1 MEREAGGQA
10 VNEKLK
16 PCPFCGREKIIIHS
30 IDPDIERLADNF
42 WAVCTS
48 CVSFGPL
55 SNTKKE
61 AIAAWNKRIEQAA
74 APKGETE

>member
-1 MEREAGGQA
+1 MEQETGGET

-16 PCPFCGREKIIIHS
+16 PCPFCGREKIIIYRS
-30 IDPDIERLADNF
+30 ECAAERLDDNF
-42 WAVCTS
+42 WAVCKF

-61 AIAAWNKRIEQAA
+61 AIAAWNKRTEQAA
-74 APKGETE
+74 ASKEETE